1 MLGWAI
7 ALILIALL
15 LYAVEIFIPSGGLI
29 GLVSTTSL
37 IGGIVCLYFVDQ
49 TAGVIATVLVL
60 LAAPFVVWF
69 FIKFLPDSPW
79 GQRLALTERQKADS
93 TSYVK
98 MRDETPDA
106 LVGKIGTALTDLRPS
121 GTCRFD
127 RERLDCLAE
136 SGMIEKGTRVVVA
149 SVRGL
154 EINVRPAPNRSDTT
168 SP

>member
-7 ALILIALL
+7 ALILFALL
-15 LYAVEIFIPSGGLI
+15 MFAVEVFIPSGGLI
-29 GLVSTTSL
+29 GLLATSSL
-37 IGGIVCLYFVDQ
+37 IGGILCLYLVDQ
-49 TAGVIATVLVL
+49 TAGVIATVIVMI
-60 LAAPFVVWF
+60 AAPFVLWF
-69 FIKFLPDSPW
+69 FIKYLPDSPW
-79 GQRLALTERQKADS
+79 GKRLALNERQKADS

-98 MRDETPDA
+98 SRDENPQA
-106 LVGKIGTALTDLRPS
+106 LVGKIGLALTDLRPS

-154 EINVRPAPNRSDTT
+154 EINVRPAPNVSK
-168 SP
+168 P